1 MLNQFLDFSGD
12 PEIGCDSD
20 KEFDCGGDGKMCI
33 PMERVCNGKNDC
45 GNWADEPKERC
56 GINECS
62 QNLLEEIPGCD
73 QQCIDLP
80 IGYKCACKKG
90 YQLVGNTTCKGQ
102 ILVPISKIAKV
113 FFFLLPFWLE
123 KIAGNFLTW
132 HTHRILEKRLFS
144 FFLHLHCVLGF
155 AFFLFH
161 FLFRN
166 TVD

>member
-1 MLNQFLDFSGD
+1 MLDQFLDFSGD

-113 FFFLLPFWLE
+113 FFSSAFLVGE
-123 KIAGNFLTW
+123 NC
-132 HTHRILEKRLFS
+132 RQLFDLAHAQNS
-144 FFLHLHCVLGF
+144 RKTTFFFLSPSSLRF
-155 AFFLFH
+155 WFRFLFVS
-161 FLFRN
+161 FPIQKYS
-166 TVD
+166 

>member
-1 MLNQFLDFSGD
+1 
-12 PEIGCDSD
+12 
-20 KEFDCGGDGKMCI
+20 MCI

-113 FFFLLPFWLE
+113 FFLPFWLE

-144 FFLHLHCVLGF
+144 FYISLRFRF
-155 AFFLFH
+155 RFLFVS
-161 FLFRN
+161 FSIQKYR
-166 TVD
+166 